1 MRLFIKKINVIAC
14 IITLTMISFNLFA
27 DVTLNDSAEN
37 LSGAKLTTL
46 VPFNRPKTRPAYGYF
61 QVGITGSPQYFI
73 PNEDSLPD
81 FTNFSNVKSGDRV
94 YYVTVDI
101 RYWWTLNGAS
111 NRVQKDVFLPKGN
124 TYIIDRSWVG
134 NYYHLKTEDIGSSN
148 FESPKNAGDLS
159 LNVFVQRYLVIN
171 HRCTDKDHIELKK
184 RCKGKKFVLVLSEIN
199 EDFSIGEILSVLKPI
214 ISFDLNTIPKVVI
227 PPNNK

>member
-1 MRLFIKKINVIAC
+1 MRLFIKKINAIAC

-46 VPFNRPKTRPAYGYF
+46 IPFNTPKTRPAYGYF
-61 QVGITGSPQYFI
+61 QVGITGSPQYFV
-73 PNEDSLPD
+73 PNDDSLPD
-81 FTNFSNVKSGDRV
+81 FTNFSNVNIGDRV

-101 RYWWTLNGAS
+101 KYWVTVNGAS
-111 NRVQKDVFLPKGN
+111 NRVQKDVLLPKGN

-134 NYYHLKTEDIGSSN
+134 NYYQLKTEDIGSSSFAPN
-148 FESPKNAGDLS
+148 DAGDLS
-159 LNVFVQRYLVIN
+159 LIVFVQRYIVIN
-171 HRCTDKDHIELKK
+171 HRCTDKDYPELKE
-184 RCKGKKFVLVLSEIN
+184 RCKGKKFVLTLSEID
-199 EDFSIGEILSVLKPI
+199 EGFSIGEILSVLKPI